1 MTSDDRVPAWRR
13 YLRLLRDDGASDVD
27 DELFF
32 HLQSTIDEY
41 VAAGLSRRDAEEAA
55 RRQFGDVDRTRA
67 TLYTLTEQRERRMER
82 SEWFDTLK
90 QDVVFGLRQLRRAPG
105 FTIVAVLT
113 LALGIGANAAIFS
126 VVNSVMLRPLPFAD
140 TDRIVRL
147 SQRNGNGAMGSI
159 PFGNFDTWQ
168 REATGFEAMGAY
180 WGGGRSTLTG
190 QGDPVSVRRFGA
202 SAGYWKVLNIPPVL
216 GRYFTADEDR
226 AGGPPVAVLSS
237 SLWRNLFSGDPNIL
251 GRSITLGGTAY
262 TVVGVASSDYLQD
275 GGNAEAIWVP
285 LAPPASR
292 LSDFSDHEPNVY
304 GLVKRGV
311 STEAAAQQLSTID
324 TRLAKEHPDSFYD
337 GGIIATTLI
346 DDLVGNVRSQLYLLM
361 GAVALVLLIACGNIA
376 NLLLAR
382 AATRRTEIAV
392 RGALGASRGRIVMQM
407 LVESLLL
414 AIAGGLM
421 GLGVAAAGIRFLVSS
436 PLPVPRLHDA
446 KLDATVVLF
455 AIALA
460 ALCAILFG
468 LIPARRAARLDLQ
481 QTLRDGGRE
490 GRSASQRRARQML
503 VIGELCLAQV
513 LLIGAGL
520 LVRSSLA
527 LSGVPLGFD
536 AKNLLVVSF
545 GLPGSRYTTPGSMEQ
560 AFHEVETRVAAIPGV
575 RAVGR
580 SQQVPI
586 AGFGWNWKV
595 SREGSTGTDEGTVVA
610 DMRWVSPS
618 YFSALGLPLVRGRS
632 IAGSDG
638 ADGPKVAVISRGL
651 ANKLWPGRDPIG
663 HRISNDGK
671 VWREVVGVAED
682 MHANGLKSEPPLVLY
697 MPSAEAENGSYSY
710 VVRGGVPVKNL
721 VPAIRQAVKSVDPL
735 VAVAGI
741 TTMEEALDRKL
752 ALDRFTRWLFTFLGA
767 TGLALSIV
775 GVYGVIAYFVTQ
787 RHREMGVR
795 LALGASPGS
804 VRWLVVREGLTI
816 ALVGV
821 AVGLPLALASSKLL
835 ESLMFRVSVH
845 DPFTFASVAGLL
857 ALVAIAASYIPAQRA
872 TRIDPLEAL
881 RS

>member
-1 MTSDDRVPAWRR
+1 MP
-13 YLRLLRDDGASDVD
+13 YP
-27 DELFF
+27 
-32 HLQSTIDEY
+32 
-41 VAAGLSRRDAEEAA
+41 
-55 RRQFGDVDRTRA
+55 
-67 TLYTLTEQRERRMER
+67 MER
-82 SEWFDTLK
+82 SEWFATLR
-90 QDVVFGLRQLRRAPG
+90 QDVVYGLRQLRKAPG

-113 LALGIGANAAIFS
+113 LALGIGTNAAIFS
-126 VVNSVMLRPLPFAD
+126 VVNSVMLRPLPFANGE
-140 TDRIVRL
+140 RVVRL
-147 SQRNGNGAMGSI
+147 SQRNGNGAMASI

-168 REATGFEAMGAY
+168 REATGFEAMGAR
-180 WGGGRSTLTG
+180 WGGGRTTLTG
-190 QGDPVSVRRFGA
+190 QGDPVPVTRFFA
-202 SAGYWKVLNIPPVL
+202 SAGYWRALSVPPVL
-216 GRYFTADEDR
+216 GRYFTDDEDR
-226 AGGPPVAVLSS
+226 AGGPSVAILSS
-237 SLWRNLFSGDPNIL
+237 ALWRNLFGGNPNVL
-251 GRSITLGGTAY
+251 GRTIMLGGTAY
-262 TVVGVASSDYLQD
+262 TVIGVASSDYLQD
-275 GGNAEAIWVP
+275 AGGPEAIWVP
-285 LAPPASR
+285 SAPPASR
-292 LSDFSDHEPNVY
+292 LADFSDHELSVY

-311 STEAAAQQLSTID
+311 STEAAVQQLSTID
-324 TRLAKEHPDSFYD
+324 TRLAKEHPNSFYD
-337 GGIIATTLI
+337 GGIISATLM
-346 DDLVGNVRSQLYLLM
+346 DDLVGNIRSQLYLLM

-414 AIAGGLM
+414 AAAGGIV
-421 GLGVAAAGIRFLVSS
+421 GLGIAAAGIRFLVSS

-490 GRSASQRRARQML
+490 GKSASQRRARQIL

-527 LSGVPLGFD
+527 LSSVPLGFD
-536 AKNLLVVSF
+536 ANNLLVVSF
-545 GLPGSRYTTPGSMEQ
+545 ALPGSRYTTPGSMEQ
-560 AFHEVETRVAAIPGV
+560 AFHDVETRIAAIPGV

-595 SREGSTGTDEGTVVA
+595 LREGSTGTDDGTVVA
-610 DMRWVSPS
+610 DMRWISPS
-618 YFSALGLPLVRGRS
+618 YFAALGLPLVRGRS
-632 IAGSDG
+632 IAASDG
-638 ADGPKVAVISRGL
+638 PDAPKVAVISRGL
-651 ANKLWPGRDPIG
+651 ANKLWPGQDPIG
-663 HRISNDGK
+663 HRISNNGK
-671 VWREVVGVAED
+671 VWREIVGVADD

-697 MPSAEAENGSYSY
+697 MPSTDAENGGYSY
-710 VVRGGVPVKNL
+710 VVRGGIPVKNL

-767 TGLALSIV
+767 MGLALSVV

-795 LALGASPGS
+795 LALGATPGS
-804 VRWLVVREGLTI
+804 VRWLVVREGLAI
-816 ALVGV
+816 ALLGV

-835 ESLMFRVSVH
+835 ESLMFQVSVH

-857 ALVAIAASYIPAQRA
+857 AVVAIAASYIPARRA

>member
-1 MTSDDRVPAWRR
+1 MTADDRAPAWRR
-13 YLRLLRDDGASDVD
+13 YLRLLRDDGARDVD
-27 DELFF
+27 DELHF

-41 VAAGLSRRDAEEAA
+41 VAAGFTRRDAEAAA
-55 RRQFGDVDRTRA
+55 RRKFGDVDRTRT
-67 TLYTLTEQRERRMER
+67 TLYTLTEQRERRMQR
-82 SEWFDTLK
+82 SEWLDTLR
-90 QDVVFGLRQLRRAPG
+90 QDVVFGLRQLRKAPG

-126 VVNSVMLRPLPFAD
+126 VVNSVMLRPLPFANA
-140 TDRIVRL
+140 DRVVRL
-147 SQRNGNGAMGSI
+147 LQRNGGDAMGSI

-180 WGGGRSTLTG
+180 WGGGRATLTG

-202 SAGYWKVLNIPPVL
+202 SAGYWRVLNMPPVL
-216 GRYFTADEDR
+216 GRYFSDDEDR
-226 AGGPPVAVLSS
+226 AGGPSVAILSS
-237 SLWRNLFSGDPNIL
+237 ALWRNLFGGDAKIL
-251 GRSITLGGTAY
+251 GRSIMLGGTSY
-262 TVVGVASSDYLQD
+262 TVIGVASSDYLQD
-275 GGNAEAIWVP
+275 GSAEAIWVP

-292 LSDFSDHEPNVY
+292 LADFSDHELNVY
-304 GLVKRGV
+304 GLVKHGV
-311 STEAAAQQLSTID
+311 SIEAAARQLSMID
-324 TRLAKEHPDSFYD
+324 TRLAKEHPNSYYD
-337 GGIIATTLI
+337 GGIIPATLM
-346 DDLVGNVRSQLYLLM
+346 DDLVGDIRTQLYLLM

-392 RGALGASRGRIVMQM
+392 RGALGASQGRIVMQM

-414 AIAGGLM
+414 AAAGGIV
-421 GLGVAAAGIRFLVSS
+421 GLGIAAAGIRFLVSS

-468 LIPARRAARLDLQ
+468 LIPARRASRLDLQ

-490 GRSASQRRARQML
+490 GKSASQRRARQML

-527 LSGVPLGFD
+527 LSSVPLGFD
-536 AKNLLVVSF
+536 ANNLLVVSF

-560 AFHEVETRVAAIPGV
+560 AFHEVETRIAAIPGV

-595 SREGSTGTDEGTVVA
+595 SREGSTGTDEGTVVS
-610 DMRWVSPS
+610 DMRWITPN
-618 YFSALGLPLVRGRS
+618 YFTALGLPLVRGRS
-632 IAGSDG
+632 IAASDG
-638 ADGPKVAVISRGL
+638 PDAPKVAVISRGL
-651 ANKLWPGRDPIG
+651 ANKLWPGVDPIG
-663 HRISNDGK
+663 HRISNNGK

-682 MHANGLKSEPPLVLY
+682 MRANGLKSEPPLVLY
-697 MPSAEAENGSYSY
+697 MPTTDAENGGYSY
-710 VVRGGVPVKNL
+710 VVRGGIPVKNL

-835 ESLMFRVSVH
+835 ESLMFQVSVH
-845 DPFTFASVAGLL
+845 DPFTFASVASLL
-857 ALVAIAASYIPAQRA
+857 ALVAIAASYIPARRA